1 MGYQTIIPMARNRS
15 LTFSLLLGLTML
27 AASCVS
33 ETTSS
38 QDYGDLN
45 ARQSTA
51 QGAWEVLDGQK
62 TVGYVVRFEE
72 KGEQDNLLLSVRNTY
87 NQDLG
92 WIDQL
97 GRAWRYRPHEDP
109 EWISTGSTLQGVR
122 HILEVGESTRMES
135 CSLTDLPAPH

>member
-1 MGYQTIIPMARNRS
+1 MVRNRS
-15 LTFSLLLGLTML
+15 HALGLVL
-27 AASCVS
+27 ALSLPASSCVS

-45 ARQSTA
+45 ARQSMA
-51 QGAWEVLDGQK
+51 KGAWKIWEGQK
-62 TVGYVVRFEE
+62 AAGYVVRFEE
-72 KGEQDNLLLSVRNTY
+72 KGEKPSVLLSVRNTH

-109 EWISTGSTLQGVR
+109 EWVSTGSTLQGVR
-122 HILEVGESTRMES
+122 HILELGDRARLEACDLV
-135 CSLTDLPAPH
+135 DLPTTP

>member
-1 MGYQTIIPMARNRS
+1 MLRDRYSI
-15 LTFSLLLGLTML
+15 LSLLLGLPLLL
-27 AASCVS
+27 AGCVS

-45 ARQSTA
+45 ARKSTA
-51 QGAWEVLDGQK
+51 QGAWEVREGDRA
-62 TVGYVVRFEE
+62 VGYVVRFEE
-72 KGEQDNLLLSVRNTY
+72 AGEQGSVLLSVRNIH

-109 EWISTGSTLQGVR
+109 EWVSTGATLQGVR
-122 HILEVGESTRMES
+122 HILKLGENTRMDPCE
-135 CSLTDLPAPH
+135 LVDLPTTR